1 MHALHLPHT
10 LQHWVNDFGM
20 ALFFFLV
27 GMEIKREL
35 MIGELSSLR
44 KAVLPVAAAIGGMV
58 LPAAIFLLFNKGT
71 HTQNGWGIP
80 MATDIAFTLGVAS
93 LLGKRVPNNLKIFL
107 MALAIIDDL
116 GAILVIAFFYGGA
129 LHTFWFGLSALL
141 AGALFLL
148 NQRRRLPTF
157 INIVT
162 GAAVWYA
169 MYRSGIHATLAGVVL
184 AFAVRI
190 ERIEFWEHK
199 MHNGVNFLILP
210 FFALANTC
218 ITLGGSAFETID
230 QRLASGVLVGLV
242 LGKPLGIFLASR
254 LVVRHQWAMLP
265 EAVSWRQ
272 LWGAGLLAGIGF
284 TMSIFLAGLAF
295 QDVSF
300 QEQSKLFIL
309 LAAVVSIM
317 LSLLWFFTGMAKW
330 MRTPAWLQ
338 RK

>member
-1 MHALHLPHT
+1 
-10 LQHWVNDFGM
+10 
-20 ALFFFLV
+20 
-27 GMEIKREL
+27 
-35 MIGELSSLR
+35 
-44 KAVLPVAAAIGGMV
+44 
-58 LPAAIFLLFNKGT
+58 
-71 HTQNGWGIP
+71 

-93 LLGKRVPNNLKIFL
+93 LIGKRVPHNLKIFL

-116 GAILVIAFFYGGA
+116 GAIMVIAFFYGGT
-129 LHTFWFGLSALL
+129 LHTLWFVLSVVL
-141 AGALFLL
+141 AVALFLF
-148 NQRRRLPTF
+148 NRHHRLPTLV
-157 INIVT
+157 NIIT

-199 MHNGVNFLILP
+199 MHNSVNFLVLP

-230 QRLASGVLVGLV
+230 QRLASGIIVGLV

-254 LVVRHQWAMLP
+254 LVVRHQWATLP

-284 TMSIFLAGLAF
+284 TMSIFLASLAF
-295 QDVSF
+295 QDISF

-309 LAAVVSIM
+309 LSALISTV
-317 LSLLWFFTGMAKW
+317 LSLLWFYTGMAKW
-330 MRTPAWLQ
+330 LRIPAWL
-338 RK
+338 RRG